1 MQPTQPQP
9 ELRPQGTSVERQAID
24 LERVESE
31 PTSVS
36 SQAEQSTTPPPASH
50 NMQAA
55 GQAIIAPAS
64 DGTAVTPATITSPLA
79 AADGDNIE
87 PQWVDAVDEIT
98 EKNANDPYEQEE
110 AAEDLSQKYL
120 KERFGIDVNEAK

>member
-1 MQPTQPQP
+1 MQPIQPQP
-9 ELRPQGTSVERQAID
+9 ELRPPGTPVERQATD
-24 LERVESE
+24 LERAAGE
-31 PTSVS
+31 PTTAAP
-36 SQAEQSTTPPPASH
+36 QAEQTATPPVASH
-50 NMQAA
+50 NIQASVQPVA
-55 GQAIIAPAS
+55 ATVT
-64 DGTAVTPATITSPLA
+64 DDTVVTPAPIASPLA

-87 PQWVDAVDEIT
+87 PQWVEAVDDIT

>member
-1 MQPTQPQP
+1 MQPIQPQP
-9 ELRPQGTSVERQAID
+9 ELQPQGTPVERQATD
-24 LERVESE
+24 LERAAGEPSVATPQSE
-31 PTSVS
+31 
-36 SQAEQSTTPPPASH
+36 QATTPPVTSH
-50 NMQAA
+50 NIQTPAQPPA
-55 GQAIIAPAS
+55 TLAPDDA
-64 DGTAVTPATITSPLA
+64 AVTPAPITSPLA

-87 PQWVDAVDEIT
+87 PQWVDAVDDIT

>member
-9 ELRPQGTSVERQAID
+9 ELRPQGNSVERQATD
-24 LERVESE
+24 LERPAGE
-31 PTSVS
+31 PAAVAP
-36 SQAEQSTTPPPASH
+36 QEEQTTTPPVASH
-50 NMQAA
+50 NVQVPAQPLA
-55 GQAIIAPAS
+55 APAS
-64 DGTAVTPATITSPLA
+64 DDNAVTPAQITSPLA

-87 PQWVDAVDEIT
+87 PQWVDAVDDIT

-120 KERFGIDVNEAK
+120 KERFGIDVNEAQ